1 MTILEA
7 IRSLRSEYL
16 DMTGCPLQ
24 NLKKGAYVIRLSDN
38 MSMFYGNRHHSP
50 VIYIGHGSIET
61 RLKKHYED
69 KLFDF
74 MLSLN
79 GMNFDFYVCE
89 PWKPKYRRTDFH
101 KQIEYTPTDCDD
113 PVFVSQ
119 WMARGGSLITS
130 SLNGCGGLRNTNA
143 SIRTPSRPAQDGHR
157 CLDGLLQ

>member
-1 MTILEA
+1 LTILEA

-16 DMTGCPLQ
+16 DMTGCPFQ

-38 MSMFYGNRHHSP
+38 MSMFYVNRHHSP

-79 GMNFDFYVCE
+79 GMNFDFYV
-89 PWKPKYRRTDFH
+89 
-101 KQIEYTPTDCDD
+101 
-113 PVFVSQ
+113 
-119 WMARGGSLITS
+119 
-130 SLNGCGGLRNTNA
+130 
-143 SIRTPSRPAQDGHR
+143 
-157 CLDGLLQ
+157 